1 MHNFGL
7 DKGTL
12 YTDDADEEY
21 LGLDETYRDI
31 VNEIEMEEDEDL
43 QEQLNFLSS
52 DKSVSFKQWQ
62 DQEFLKDQ
70 EALNN
75 LLKNKVTRRAY
86 ARQNHVEEE
95 SLNNEHSFTTLP
107 NSVFYMMDTD
117 ENQDTRSNIQKE
129 FDSIIDLR

>member
-1 MHNFGL
+1 
-7 DKGTL
+7 
-12 YTDDADEEY
+12 
-21 LGLDETYRDI
+21 
-31 VNEIEMEEDEDL
+31 MEEDEDL

-117 ENQDTRSNIQKE
+117 EKQDTRSNLQKE